1 MKKTLI
7 LLLIFVL
14 CAAVLVACDTDGDGS
29 AAVQNISVTARGLS
43 DGVLTLSEGDEVML
57 SPKAEPSSY
66 EGGFSFA
73 SADPSVAT
81 VSGSGVVKGIAAG
94 ETTITVSGGGVSV
107 TITAKV
113 ETYVPVTSIVFA
125 DGERTE
131 IGTGVRK
138 QLVYSVLPEDAS
150 TKNLNFSVTPENSGV
165 TVTSAG
171 VVEVADSVVAGSIF
185 TITATAARETSVS
198 ASIEIEIATYEL
210 EDIKIVSNDFY
221 TEITELTVPLDE
233 PYRVLFQ
240 MAVPEKAIPVGEA
253 IPTEWTSSDESVV
266 TVNEKG
272 RLTFHS
278 VGNAVITMSAMGITK
293 DVNVTVTEPCGDF
306 IGDYY
311 LPADYISQVPVTSLP
326 TADGWHVWADFREG
340 GTGSEDARNFVLANY
355 KYFTGPS
362 SWFAG
367 GGYCIEM
374 GGWDNIHSGLEDD
387 DTADGGL
394 PNLYMW
400 TKVTLGAEATSVRA
414 HFEYRQSDA
423 TFKYKLRFTAID
435 TEDGNKVYHFSPW
448 QTGAFATDP
457 NLSAGESFI
466 EADVPEEIKGKTV
479 LLLLEYDDIDFPTDG
494 ILNGVES
501 VNIKYFSVLNYDGM
515 PIENSLWVLGDDIIS
530 EDYTGSLVN
539 DLGEATGY
547 TVFRDTI
554 NESTVMSN
562 AGSGIVD
569 RIDSGYYAEK
579 LGRYGAPKKILIQ
592 RGTHDLYSYFMGDVQ
607 LGDAAST
614 DVSTVA
620 GAIRYVLKNLT
631 SLYPD
636 AEIIWCTPIYRYDV
650 DEEYAANYI
659 EVLKTIC
666 AEFNVEVFDLYN
678 EIGISAENSVRYL
691 NDGIHLNVDGRQLM
705 LDELSQAVGVY
716 S

>member
-1 MKKTLI
+1 MKKAMI
-7 LLLIFVL
+7 LLMVL
-14 CAAVLVACDTDGDGS
+14 LCLTVCVACNDKSENTV
-29 AAVQNISVTARGLS
+29 AVQSISVTARGLS
-43 DGVLTLSEGDEVML
+43 DGVLTLSEGDEVIL
-57 SPKAEPSSY
+57 SLKAEPSSY
-66 EGGFSFA
+66 AGGFSFA
-73 SADPSVAT
+73 IADASVAT
-81 VSGSGVVKGIAAG
+81 VSGSGVVKGVSAG
-94 ETTITVSGGGVSV
+94 ETTVTIQGGGASTSV
-107 TITAKV
+107 TVKV
-113 ETYVPVTSIVFA
+113 KEYVPVTAIVFA

-131 IGTGVRK
+131 IATGVRK
-138 QLVYSVLPEDAS
+138 QLAYSVLPENAT
-150 TKNLNFSVTPENSGV
+150 TKNLNFFVTPENAGV
-165 TVTSAG
+165 TVTSVG
-171 VVEVADSVVAGSIF
+171 VVEVADTVEGGSVF
-185 TITATAARETSVS
+185 TITATAVREPSVS
-198 ASIEIEIATYEL
+198 ASIELEIATYEL

-240 MAVPEKAIPVGEA
+240 MAVPEKAIPAGEA
-253 IPTEWTSSDESVV
+253 IPTEWSSSDESVV

-272 RLTFHS
+272 RLDFHAM
-278 VGNAVITMSAMGITK
+278 GNATITMAAMGITK
-293 DVNVTVTEPCGDF
+293 EVDVTVTEPSGDF
-306 IGDYY
+306 IDYY
-311 LPADYISQVPVTSLP
+311 WLPADYIDEVPVTSLP

-340 GTGSEDARNFVLANY
+340 GTGSADARNFVLANY
-355 KYFTGPS
+355 EYFTGPS

-387 DTADGGL
+387 DTAEGGL

-400 TKVTLGAEATSVRA
+400 TKVTLGEEATSVRA

-435 TEDGNKVYHFSPW
+435 VEDGNKIYHFSSW

-466 EADVPEEIKGKTV
+466 EADIPEELKGKTV

-501 VNIKYFSVLNYDGM
+501 VNIKYFSVLNYDGT
-515 PIENSLWVLGDDIIS
+515 PIENALWVLGDDIIS

-539 DLGEATGY
+539 DLGEVTGY
-547 TVFRDTI
+547 TIFRDTI

-562 AGSGIVD
+562 AGSGLVD

-579 LGRYGAPKKILIQ
+579 LGRYGAPRKILIQ
-592 RGTHDLYSYFMGDVQ
+592 RGTHDLYSYFMGDVE
-607 LGDAAST
+607 LGDAASI

-620 GAIRYVLKNLT
+620 GSIRYVLSKLT
-631 SLYPD
+631 ALYPD
-636 AEIIWCTPIYRYDV
+636 AEIVWCTPIYRYDV
-650 DEEYAANYI
+650 DEEFYADYI
-659 EVLKTIC
+659 RVLNEIC
-666 AEFNVEVFDLYN
+666 AEFNVEVFDLYD
-678 EIGISAENSVRYL
+678 EIGISAENSIRYL

-705 LDELSQAVGVY
+705 LDKLSQVVGMY